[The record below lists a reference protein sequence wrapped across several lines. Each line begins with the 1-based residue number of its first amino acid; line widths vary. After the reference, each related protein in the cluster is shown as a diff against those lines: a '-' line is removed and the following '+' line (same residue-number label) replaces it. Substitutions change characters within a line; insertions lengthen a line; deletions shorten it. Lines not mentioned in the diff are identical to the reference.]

1 MTDISRISRALISV
15 SDKSGLIEV
24 AQALAALGIEIVSTG
39 GTRATLTAAGIA
51 VRDVAELTG
60 FPEMMD
66 GRVKTLHPKVHGGLL
81 AIRANAEHAA
91 ALAAHGIAAIDL
103 LIVNLYPFEET
114 VARGADFDSC
124 VENIDIGGP
133 AMIRAAA
140 KNHHDVTVV
149 VEPQDYAPLLAEL
162 TAHSGCTTLA
172 LRQMF
177 SRSEGDWPAR
187 LDLPV
192 SIEEL
197 VRYWKRQVDAFF
209 DATNGTIVVRARA
222 FAPQDALSLAE
233 DILASSERL
242 VSGLSARARRDA
254 LRNAEDEVGRAEKRL
269 KLALTRLREFRDK
282 EGIIDPR
289 KTADAT
295 VALAGRVRDEL
306 VRADTEL
313 STLKHYMRDDA
324 PSIKMLEARVQSLKA
339 QRRAVESEVTDTEK
353 TRSEALSRVMGS
365 YEQLE
370 SERTFAENTY
380 QHALQALDR
389 SRINA
394 DRQQVYLATF
404 VRPTLPEEALYPR
417 RLQALGIVFLIAIVI
432 WAIGG
437 VAVQSIRDHLR
448 P

>member
-1 MTDISRISRALISV
+1 MAAVPAAERKRLPDGGAGRPLRGESNRAVLTPASAGTLPVPSEGSARAVVFDHRQSTVAPPPRRSGLGWLSFMIIVVLPAVIAAAYYFLVAADQYVAEFRFALRSAEPERHDPARFLQESIAPSLMGLDSYVVVQYLSSRAIIDDLS
-15 SDKSGLIEV
+15 
-24 AQALAALGIEIVSTG
+24 
-39 GTRATLTAAGIA
+39 ATL
-51 VRDVAELTG
+51 D
-60 FPEMMD
+60 
-66 GRVKTLHPKVHGGLL
+66 
-81 AIRANAEHAA
+81 
-91 ALAAHGIAAIDL
+91 
-103 LIVNLYPFEET
+103 
-114 VARGADFDSC
+114 
-124 VENIDIGGP
+124 
-133 AMIRAAA
+133 
-140 KNHHDVTVV
+140 
-149 VEPQDYAPLLAEL
+149 
-162 TAHSGCTTLA
+162 

-177 SRSEGDWPAR
+177 SRSEADWPVR

-222 FAPQDALSLAE
+222 FTPQDALRLA
-233 DILASSERL
+233 DGILASSERL
-242 VSGLSARARRDA
+242 VNDLSSRARRDA
-254 LRNAEDEVGRAEKRL
+254 LRNAEEEVGRAEKRL
-269 KLALTRLREFRDK
+269 RSALTRLRDFRDK

-324 PSIKMLEARVQSLKA
+324 PSIKMLEARVQSLEA

-365 YEQLE
+365 DEQLE

-380 QHALQALDR
+380 QYALQALDR

-404 VRPTLPEEALYPR
+404 VRPTLPEEPLYPR
-417 RLQALGIVFLIAIVI
+417 RLQSVAVATGVAFAV
-432 WAIGG
+432 WMIGG
-437 VAVQSIRDHLR
+437 FILQSIRDHLR

>member
-1 MTDISRISRALISV
+1 MTAV
-15 SDKSGLIEV
+15 P
-24 AQALAALGIEIVSTG
+24 AAE
-39 GTRATLTAAGIA
+39 
-51 VRDVAELTG
+51 
-60 FPEMMD
+60 
-66 GRVKTLHPKVHGGLL
+66 PK
-81 AIRANAEHAA
+81 RSP
-91 ALAAHGIAAIDL
+91 D
-103 LIVNLYPFEET
+103 
-114 VARGADFDSC
+114 
-124 VENIDIGGP
+124 
-133 AMIRAAA
+133 RAAA
-140 KNHHDVTVV
+140 RRLRAEGSQAVVASTGTTVLPVPSGGSARTVV
-149 VEPQDYAPLLAEL
+149 FDHSMNPIPRTRRRRLGWISFVIVVLAPAVIAAAYYFFIAADQYVAEFRFALRSAEPERHDPGLFLQEAIAPSPIGVDSYVVVQYLASRAIIDDL
-162 TAHSGCTTLA
+162 SATID

-177 SRSEGDWPAR
+177 AGSDADWPAR

-222 FAPQDALSLAE
+222 FTPEDALTLAQG
-233 DILASSERL
+233 ILACSERL
-242 VSGLSARARRDA
+242 VNDLSARARRDA
-254 LRNAEDEVGRAEKRL
+254 LRNAEEEVGRAEKRL
-269 KLALTRLREFRDK
+269 KAALTRLREFRDK

-306 VRADTEL
+306 VRTDTEL
-313 STLKHYMRDDA
+313 ATLKHYMRGDA
-324 PSIKMLEARVQSLKA
+324 PSIRMLEARVQSLEA

-353 TRSEALSRVMGS
+353 TRSAALSGVMGS

-404 VRPTLPEEALYPR
+404 VQPTLPEEALYPR
-417 RLQALGIVFLIAIVI
+417 RLQSFAVAS
-432 WAIGG
+432 G
-437 VAVQSIRDHLR
+437 VAFVGWLIGAFILQSIRDHLR

>member
-1 MTDISRISRALISV
+1 MVAVPVPERKRLPDGGADHPLRGQSNRMVVTPASSTALPVTSQGSARTLVFDHRQSLVGPRRRRSRLGWFSFVIIVLIPVIAAAYYYFLVAADQYVSEFRFALRSAEPERHDPALFLQESIAPSAIGVDSYAVVQYLASRAIIDDLS
-15 SDKSGLIEV
+15 
-24 AQALAALGIEIVSTG
+24 
-39 GTRATLTAAGIA
+39 ATL
-51 VRDVAELTG
+51 D
-60 FPEMMD
+60 
-66 GRVKTLHPKVHGGLL
+66 
-81 AIRANAEHAA
+81 
-91 ALAAHGIAAIDL
+91 
-103 LIVNLYPFEET
+103 
-114 VARGADFDSC
+114 
-124 VENIDIGGP
+124 
-133 AMIRAAA
+133 
-140 KNHHDVTVV
+140 
-149 VEPQDYAPLLAEL
+149 
-162 TAHSGCTTLA
+162 

-177 SRSEGDWPAR
+177 SRSEADWPAR

-209 DATNGTIVVRARA
+209 DATNGTIVVKARA

-233 DILASSERL
+233 GILAYSERL
-242 VSGLSARARRDA
+242 VNDLSARARRDA

-324 PSIKMLEARVQSLKA
+324 PSIKMLEARVQSLQA

-389 SRINA
+389 ARINA

-417 RLQALGIVFLIAIVI
+417 RLQALGVVFLIAIVI

>member
-1 MTDISRISRALISV
+1 MAAVPAAERKRLPDGGAGRPLRGESNRAVLTPASAGALPVPSEGSARAVVFDHRQSTVAPPPRRSRLGWLSFVIVVVLPALIAAAYYFLVAADQYVAEFRFALRSAEPERHDPALFLQESIAPSLMGLDSYVVVQYLASRAIIDDLS
-15 SDKSGLIEV
+15 
-24 AQALAALGIEIVSTG
+24 
-39 GTRATLTAAGIA
+39 ATL
-51 VRDVAELTG
+51 D
-60 FPEMMD
+60 
-66 GRVKTLHPKVHGGLL
+66 
-81 AIRANAEHAA
+81 
-91 ALAAHGIAAIDL
+91 
-103 LIVNLYPFEET
+103 
-114 VARGADFDSC
+114 
-124 VENIDIGGP
+124 
-133 AMIRAAA
+133 
-140 KNHHDVTVV
+140 
-149 VEPQDYAPLLAEL
+149 
-162 TAHSGCTTLA
+162 

-177 SRSEGDWPAR
+177 SRSEADWPVR

-222 FAPQDALSLAE
+222 FTPRDALSLAE
-233 DILASSERL
+233 GILASSERL
-242 VSGLSARARRDA
+242 VNDLSARARRDA
-254 LRNAEDEVGRAEKRL
+254 LRNAEEEVGRAEKRL
-269 KLALTRLREFRDK
+269 KSALTRLRDFRDK

-324 PSIKMLEARVQSLKA
+324 PSIKMLEARVQSLEA

-404 VRPTLPEEALYPR
+404 VRPTLPEEPLYPR
-417 RLQALGIVFLIAIVI
+417 RLQSVAVATGVAFAV
-432 WAIGG
+432 WMIGG
-437 VAVQSIRDHLR
+437 FILQSIRDHLR

>member
-1 MTDISRISRALISV
+1 MAGLPAAEHRLLPDSGVGHPLGGNANRAVVTPASATVLPVPPEGGGRTVVFDHRRSSFGRLRRRPWLGWFSFIIFVAVPVVTAAVYYFFVAADQYVAEFRFALRSAEPERHDPVLFFQESIAPSVMGLDSFVVVQYLASRAI
-15 SDKSGLIEV
+15 
-24 AQALAALGIEIVSTG
+24 
-39 GTRATLTAAGIA
+39 
-51 VRDVAELTG
+51 
-60 FPEMMD
+60 
-66 GRVKTLHPKVHGGLL
+66 
-81 AIRANAEHAA
+81 
-91 ALAAHGIAAIDL
+91 IDDL
-103 LIVNLYPFEET
+103 
-114 VARGADFDSC
+114 S
-124 VENIDIGGP
+124 
-133 AMIRAAA
+133 
-140 KNHHDVTVV
+140 
-149 VEPQDYAPLLAEL
+149 
-162 TAHSGCTTLA
+162 TTLD
-172 LRQMF
+172 LREIF
-177 SRSEGDWPAR
+177 SRSEADWPVR

-222 FAPQDALSLAE
+222 FTPQDALKLAE
-233 DILASSERL
+233 GILASSERL
-242 VSGLSARARRDA
+242 VNELSARARRDA
-254 LRNAEDEVGRAEKRL
+254 LRNADEEVGRAEKRL
-269 KLALTRLREFRDK
+269 KSALTRLREFRDK

-306 VRADTEL
+306 VRAGTEL

-324 PSIKMLEARVQSLKA
+324 PSIKMLEARVQSLEA

-370 SERTFAENTY
+370 SERAFAENTY

-404 VRPTLPEEALYPR
+404 VQPTLPEEALYPR
-417 RLQALGIVFLIAIVI
+417 RLQSFAVASGVAFVV
-432 WAIGG
+432 WMIGG
-437 VAVQSIRDHLR
+437 FILQSIRDHLS

>member
-1 MTDISRISRALISV
+1 MAAVPVAEGKRSSDGGTSRPLRGEANRAVVRPASATTLPVPSEGNGRTVVFDHRQSTDAPPRRRSSLWWFSLLIIVAVPAAIAAAYYFLIATDQYVAEFRFALRSAEPERHDPALFLQESIAPSVIGVDSYALVQYLASRAIIDDLS
-15 SDKSGLIEV
+15 
-24 AQALAALGIEIVSTG
+24 
-39 GTRATLTAAGIA
+39 ATL
-51 VRDVAELTG
+51 D
-60 FPEMMD
+60 
-66 GRVKTLHPKVHGGLL
+66 
-81 AIRANAEHAA
+81 
-91 ALAAHGIAAIDL
+91 
-103 LIVNLYPFEET
+103 
-114 VARGADFDSC
+114 
-124 VENIDIGGP
+124 
-133 AMIRAAA
+133 
-140 KNHHDVTVV
+140 
-149 VEPQDYAPLLAEL
+149 
-162 TAHSGCTTLA
+162 
-172 LRQMF
+172 LRQIF
-177 SRSEGDWPAR
+177 SRSEADWPAR

-197 VRYWKRQVDAFF
+197 VHYWTKQVDAFF

-222 FAPQDALSLAE
+222 FTPQDAFKLAE
-233 DILASSERL
+233 GILASSERL
-242 VSGLSARARRDA
+242 VNDLSARARRDA

-269 KLALTRLREFRDK
+269 KSALTRLREYRDK

-295 VALAGRVRDEL
+295 IELAGRVRDEL

-324 PSIKMLEARVQSLKA
+324 PSIKILEARVQSLEA

-370 SERTFAENTY
+370 SERTFSENTY
-380 QHALQALDR
+380 QHALQALDH

-404 VRPTLPEEALYPR
+404 VQPTLPEEALYPR
-417 RLQALGIVFLIAIVI
+417 RLQSFLVVS
-432 WAIGG
+432 G
-437 VAVQSIRDHLR
+437 VAFAVWIISGFIVQSVRDHLR

>member
-1 MTDISRISRALISV
+1 VAGLPAAEHRLLPDSGVGHPLGGNANRAVVTPASATVLPVPPEGGGRTVVFDHRRSSFGRLRRRSWLGWFSFIIFVAVPAVTAAVYYFFVAADQYVAEFRFALRSAEPERHDPVLFFQESIAPSVMGLDSFVVVQYLASRAI
-15 SDKSGLIEV
+15 
-24 AQALAALGIEIVSTG
+24 
-39 GTRATLTAAGIA
+39 
-51 VRDVAELTG
+51 
-60 FPEMMD
+60 
-66 GRVKTLHPKVHGGLL
+66 
-81 AIRANAEHAA
+81 
-91 ALAAHGIAAIDL
+91 IDDL
-103 LIVNLYPFEET
+103 
-114 VARGADFDSC
+114 S
-124 VENIDIGGP
+124 
-133 AMIRAAA
+133 
-140 KNHHDVTVV
+140 
-149 VEPQDYAPLLAEL
+149 
-162 TAHSGCTTLA
+162 TTLD
-172 LRQMF
+172 LREMF
-177 SRSEGDWPAR
+177 SRSEADWPVR

-222 FAPQDALSLAE
+222 FTPQDALKLAE
-233 DILASSERL
+233 GILASSERL
-242 VSGLSARARRDA
+242 VNELSARARRDA
-254 LRNAEDEVGRAEKRL
+254 LRNADEEVGRAEKRL
-269 KLALTRLREFRDK
+269 KSALTRLREFRDK

-306 VRADTEL
+306 VRAGTEL

-324 PSIKMLEARVQSLKA
+324 PSIKMLEARVQSLEA

-370 SERTFAENTY
+370 SERAFAENTY

-404 VRPTLPEEALYPR
+404 VQPTLPEEALYPR
-417 RLQALGIVFLIAIVI
+417 RLQSFAVASGVAFVV
-432 WAIGG
+432 WMIGG
-437 VAVQSIRDHLR
+437 FILQSIRDHLS

>member
-1 MTDISRISRALISV
+1 MAGLPAAEHRLLPDSGVGHPLGGNANRAVVTPASATVLPVPPEGGGRTVVFDHRRSSFGRLRRRSWLGWFSFIIFVAVPAVTAAVYYFFVAADQYVAEFRFALRSAEPERHDPVLFFQESIAPSVMGLDSFVVVQYLASRAI
-15 SDKSGLIEV
+15 
-24 AQALAALGIEIVSTG
+24 
-39 GTRATLTAAGIA
+39 
-51 VRDVAELTG
+51 
-60 FPEMMD
+60 
-66 GRVKTLHPKVHGGLL
+66 
-81 AIRANAEHAA
+81 
-91 ALAAHGIAAIDL
+91 IDDL
-103 LIVNLYPFEET
+103 
-114 VARGADFDSC
+114 S
-124 VENIDIGGP
+124 
-133 AMIRAAA
+133 
-140 KNHHDVTVV
+140 
-149 VEPQDYAPLLAEL
+149 
-162 TAHSGCTTLA
+162 TTLD
-172 LRQMF
+172 LREIF
-177 SRSEGDWPAR
+177 SRSEADWPVR

-222 FAPQDALSLAE
+222 FTPQDALKLAE
-233 DILASSERL
+233 GILASSERL
-242 VSGLSARARRDA
+242 VNELSARARRDA
-254 LRNAEDEVGRAEKRL
+254 LRNADEEVGRAEKRL
-269 KLALTRLREFRDK
+269 KSALTRLREFRDK

-306 VRADTEL
+306 VRAGTEL

-324 PSIKMLEARVQSLKA
+324 PSIKMLEARVQSLEA

-370 SERTFAENTY
+370 SERAFAENTY

-404 VRPTLPEEALYPR
+404 VQPTLPEEALYPR
-417 RLQALGIVFLIAIVI
+417 RLQSFAVASGVAFVV
-432 WAIGG
+432 WMIGG
-437 VAVQSIRDHLR
+437 FFLQSIRDHLS

>member
-1 MTDISRISRALISV
+1 MAGLPAAEHRLLPDSGVGHPLGGNANRAVVTPASATVLPVPPEGGGRTVVFDHRRSSFGRLRRRSWLGWFSFIIFVAVPAVTAAVYYFFVAADQYVAEFRFALRSAEPERHDPVLFFQESIAPSVMGLDSFVVVQYLASRAI
-15 SDKSGLIEV
+15 
-24 AQALAALGIEIVSTG
+24 
-39 GTRATLTAAGIA
+39 
-51 VRDVAELTG
+51 
-60 FPEMMD
+60 
-66 GRVKTLHPKVHGGLL
+66 
-81 AIRANAEHAA
+81 
-91 ALAAHGIAAIDL
+91 IDDL
-103 LIVNLYPFEET
+103 
-114 VARGADFDSC
+114 S
-124 VENIDIGGP
+124 
-133 AMIRAAA
+133 
-140 KNHHDVTVV
+140 
-149 VEPQDYAPLLAEL
+149 
-162 TAHSGCTTLA
+162 TTLD
-172 LRQMF
+172 LREMF
-177 SRSEGDWPAR
+177 SRSDADWPVR

-222 FAPQDALSLAE
+222 FTPQDALKLAE
-233 DILASSERL
+233 GILASSERL
-242 VSGLSARARRDA
+242 VNELSARARRDA
-254 LRNAEDEVGRAEKRL
+254 LRNADEEVGRAEKRL
-269 KLALTRLREFRDK
+269 KSALTRLREFRDK

-306 VRADTEL
+306 VRAGTEL

-324 PSIKMLEARVQSLKA
+324 PSIKMLEARVQSLEA

-370 SERTFAENTY
+370 SERAFAENTY

-404 VRPTLPEEALYPR
+404 VQPTLPEEALYPR
-417 RLQALGIVFLIAIVI
+417 RLQSFAVASGVAFVV
-432 WAIGG
+432 WMIGG
-437 VAVQSIRDHLR
+437 FILQSIRDHLS

>member
-1 MTDISRISRALISV
+1 MAAVPAAERKRLPDGGASRALRGESNGAILTPASATTLPVPSEGGGRTVVFDHRQSTLAPPPRRSRLRWFSFIIIVAIPAAIAATYYFRVAADQYVAEFRFALRSAEPERHDPALFLQESIVPSV
-15 SDKSGLIEV
+15 MGLDSYV
-24 AQALAALGIEIVSTG
+24 VVQYLASRAIIDDLS
-39 GTRATLTAAGIA
+39 ATL
-51 VRDVAELTG
+51 D
-60 FPEMMD
+60 
-66 GRVKTLHPKVHGGLL
+66 
-81 AIRANAEHAA
+81 
-91 ALAAHGIAAIDL
+91 
-103 LIVNLYPFEET
+103 
-114 VARGADFDSC
+114 
-124 VENIDIGGP
+124 
-133 AMIRAAA
+133 
-140 KNHHDVTVV
+140 
-149 VEPQDYAPLLAEL
+149 
-162 TAHSGCTTLA
+162 

-177 SRSEGDWPAR
+177 SRSEADWPVR

-222 FAPQDALSLAE
+222 FTPQDALGLAE
-233 DILASSERL
+233 GILVSSERL
-242 VSGLSARARRDA
+242 VNDLSARARSDA
-254 LRNAEDEVGRAEKRL
+254 LRNAEEEVGRAERRL
-269 KLALTRLREFRDK
+269 KLALTHLREFRDK

-295 VALAGRVRDEL
+295 VALAGRVRDEI

-313 STLKHYMRDDA
+313 TTLKHYMRDDA
-324 PSIKMLEARVQSLKA
+324 PSIKMLEARVQSLEA

-404 VRPTLPEEALYPR
+404 VQPTLPEEALYPR
-417 RLQALGIVFLIAIVI
+417 RLQSFAVVS
-432 WAIGG
+432 G
-437 VAVQSIRDHLR
+437 VAFAIWVIGSFIVQSIRDHVR

>member
-1 MTDISRISRALISV
+1 MAAVPATERKQLPDGGANRPLRGQSNRMVGTPASSTAFPVTSEGSARTLVFDHRQSLVALQRRRSRLGRFSFVIIVLLPVIAAAYYYFLVAADQYVSEFRFALRSAEPERHDPALFLQESIAPSAIGVDSYVVVQYLASRAIIDDLS
-15 SDKSGLIEV
+15 
-24 AQALAALGIEIVSTG
+24 
-39 GTRATLTAAGIA
+39 ATL
-51 VRDVAELTG
+51 D
-60 FPEMMD
+60 
-66 GRVKTLHPKVHGGLL
+66 
-81 AIRANAEHAA
+81 
-91 ALAAHGIAAIDL
+91 
-103 LIVNLYPFEET
+103 
-114 VARGADFDSC
+114 
-124 VENIDIGGP
+124 
-133 AMIRAAA
+133 
-140 KNHHDVTVV
+140 
-149 VEPQDYAPLLAEL
+149 
-162 TAHSGCTTLA
+162 

-177 SRSEGDWPAR
+177 SRSEADWPAR

-222 FAPQDALSLAE
+222 FTPQDALSLAE
-233 DILASSERL
+233 GILASSERL
-242 VSGLSARARRDA
+242 VNGLSTRARHDA
-254 LRNAEDEVGRAEKRL
+254 LRSAEDEVGRAEKRL

-324 PSIKMLEARVQSLKA
+324 PSIKVLEARVQSLQA

-404 VRPTLPEEALYPR
+404 VRPTLAEEALYPR
-417 RLQALGIVFLIAIVI
+417 RLQALGVVFLIAVVI

>member
-1 MTDISRISRALISV
+1 MAAVPAAERKRSPDGGADRPARGESNRAVFTPASAGALPVPSEGSARAVVFDHRQSTIAPPPRRSRLRWLSFMIVVVLPAVIAATYYFVVAADQYVAEFRFALRSAEPERHDPALFLQQSIAPSVMGLDSYVVVQYIASRAIIDDLS
-15 SDKSGLIEV
+15 
-24 AQALAALGIEIVSTG
+24 
-39 GTRATLTAAGIA
+39 ATL
-51 VRDVAELTG
+51 D
-60 FPEMMD
+60 
-66 GRVKTLHPKVHGGLL
+66 
-81 AIRANAEHAA
+81 
-91 ALAAHGIAAIDL
+91 
-103 LIVNLYPFEET
+103 
-114 VARGADFDSC
+114 
-124 VENIDIGGP
+124 
-133 AMIRAAA
+133 
-140 KNHHDVTVV
+140 
-149 VEPQDYAPLLAEL
+149 
-162 TAHSGCTTLA
+162 

-177 SRSEGDWPAR
+177 SRSEADWPVR

-192 SIEEL
+192 AIEEL
-197 VRYWKRQVDAFF
+197 VHYWKRQVDAFF
-209 DATNGTIVVRARA
+209 DATNGTIVVKARA
-222 FAPQDALSLAE
+222 FTPQDALRLAE
-233 DILASSERL
+233 GILASSERL
-242 VSGLSARARRDA
+242 VNDLSARARRDA
-254 LRNAEDEVGRAEKRL
+254 LRDAEEEVGRAEKRL
-269 KLALTRLREFRDK
+269 KSALTRLREFRDK

-324 PSIKMLEARVQSLKA
+324 PSIKMLEARVQSLEA

-404 VRPTLPEEALYPR
+404 VRPTLPEEPLYPR
-417 RLQALGIVFLIAIVI
+417 RLQSLAVVSGVAFAV
-432 WAIGG
+432 WMIGG
-437 VAVQSIRDHLR
+437 FVLQSIRDHLR

>member
-1 MTDISRISRALISV
+1 MAAVPAPKRKRLSDDGADRPLLGQSNRMVVTPASSTVTSEGSARTLVFDYRQSLVARRRRRSRLGWFSFVIIVLIPVMTAAYYYFLVAADQYVSEFRFALRSAEPERHDPALFLQESIAPSAIGVDSYVVVQYLASRAIIDDLS
-15 SDKSGLIEV
+15 
-24 AQALAALGIEIVSTG
+24 
-39 GTRATLTAAGIA
+39 ATL
-51 VRDVAELTG
+51 D
-60 FPEMMD
+60 
-66 GRVKTLHPKVHGGLL
+66 
-81 AIRANAEHAA
+81 
-91 ALAAHGIAAIDL
+91 
-103 LIVNLYPFEET
+103 
-114 VARGADFDSC
+114 
-124 VENIDIGGP
+124 
-133 AMIRAAA
+133 
-140 KNHHDVTVV
+140 
-149 VEPQDYAPLLAEL
+149 
-162 TAHSGCTTLA
+162 

-177 SRSEGDWPAR
+177 SRSEADWPAR

-233 DILASSERL
+233 GILASSERL
-242 VSGLSARARRDA
+242 VNGLSARARRDA

-324 PSIKMLEARVQSLKA
+324 PSTKMLEARVQSLQA

-404 VRPTLPEEALYPR
+404 VRPTLAEEALYPR
-417 RLQALGIVFLIAIVI
+417 RLQALAVVFLIAIVI

>member
-1 MTDISRISRALISV
+1 VAGLPAAEHRLLPDSGVGHPLGGNANRAVVTPASATVLPVPPEGGGRTVVFDHRRSSFGRLRRRPWLGWFSFIIFVAVPVVTAAVYYFFVAADQYVAEFRFALRSAEPERHDPVLFFQESIAPSVMGLDSFVVVQYLASRAI
-15 SDKSGLIEV
+15 
-24 AQALAALGIEIVSTG
+24 
-39 GTRATLTAAGIA
+39 
-51 VRDVAELTG
+51 
-60 FPEMMD
+60 
-66 GRVKTLHPKVHGGLL
+66 
-81 AIRANAEHAA
+81 
-91 ALAAHGIAAIDL
+91 IDDL
-103 LIVNLYPFEET
+103 
-114 VARGADFDSC
+114 S
-124 VENIDIGGP
+124 
-133 AMIRAAA
+133 
-140 KNHHDVTVV
+140 
-149 VEPQDYAPLLAEL
+149 
-162 TAHSGCTTLA
+162 TTLD
-172 LRQMF
+172 LREIF
-177 SRSEGDWPAR
+177 SRSEADWPVR

-222 FAPQDALSLAE
+222 FTPQDALKLAE
-233 DILASSERL
+233 GILASSERL
-242 VSGLSARARRDA
+242 VNELSARARRDA
-254 LRNAEDEVGRAEKRL
+254 LRNADEEVGRAEKRL
-269 KLALTRLREFRDK
+269 KSALTRLREFRDK

-306 VRADTEL
+306 VRAGTEL

-324 PSIKMLEARVQSLKA
+324 PSIKMLEARVQSLEA

-370 SERTFAENTY
+370 SERAFAENTY

-404 VRPTLPEEALYPR
+404 VQPTLPEEALYPR
-417 RLQALGIVFLIAIVI
+417 RLQSFAVASGVAFVV
-432 WAIGG
+432 WMIGG
-437 VAVQSIRDHLR
+437 FILQSIRDHLS

>member
-1 MTDISRISRALISV
+1 MTSVPAPEHERLPDGAGHRSLRSQSSRAVVAPANAIALPVTSNGSRRTVVFDHRPGSAVAHRRRSRLGWLSFAAVVVIPVLAASYYYFCIAADQYV
-15 SDKSGLIEV
+15 SEFRFALRSAEAERHDPALFLQESIAPVAIGVDSYVV
-24 AQALAALGIEIVSTG
+24 AQYLAS
-39 GTRATLTAAGIA
+39 RAI
-51 VRDVAELTG
+51 
-60 FPEMMD
+60 
-66 GRVKTLHPKVHGGLL
+66 
-81 AIRANAEHAA
+81 
-91 ALAAHGIAAIDL
+91 IDDL
-103 LIVNLYPFEET
+103 
-114 VARGADFDSC
+114 S
-124 VENIDIGGP
+124 
-133 AMIRAAA
+133 
-140 KNHHDVTVV
+140 
-149 VEPQDYAPLLAEL
+149 
-162 TAHSGCTTLA
+162 TTLD

-177 SRSEGDWPAR
+177 SRPETDWLAR

-209 DATNGTIVVRARA
+209 DASNGTIVVKARA
-222 FAPQDALSLAE
+222 FTSQDAVSLAE
-233 DILASSERL
+233 GILASSERL
-242 VSGLSARARRDA
+242 VNDLSARARRDA

-269 KLALTRLREFRDK
+269 KSSLTRLREFRDK

-324 PSIKMLEARVQSLKA
+324 PSIRILEARVQSLQA
-339 QRRAVESEVTDTEK
+339 QRRAVESEVTDTER
-353 TRSEALSRVMGS
+353 TRSEALTRVMGS

-370 SERTFAENTY
+370 SERAFAENSY

-417 RLQALGIVFLIAIVI
+417 RFQALGVVFLIAIVI

-437 VAVQSIRDHLR
+437 IAVQSIRDHLR

>member
-1 MTDISRISRALISV
+1 VATVPAPERKRLPDGGASRPFRGESNRTVAMAASATVLPVPSEGGGRTVVFDHRQSSVAPRRRRSRLGWFSFMIVVAVPVIIAAAYYLLVAADQYVAEFRFALRSAEPERNNPALFLQESITPSPIGVDSYVVVQYLASRAIIDDLS
-15 SDKSGLIEV
+15 
-24 AQALAALGIEIVSTG
+24 
-39 GTRATLTAAGIA
+39 AT
-51 VRDVAELTG
+51 
-60 FPEMMD
+60 
-66 GRVKTLHPKVHGGLL
+66 
-81 AIRANAEHAA
+81 
-91 ALAAHGIAAIDL
+91 ID
-103 LIVNLYPFEET
+103 
-114 VARGADFDSC
+114 
-124 VENIDIGGP
+124 
-133 AMIRAAA
+133 
-140 KNHHDVTVV
+140 
-149 VEPQDYAPLLAEL
+149 
-162 TAHSGCTTLA
+162 

-177 SRSEGDWPAR
+177 SRSEADWPVR
-187 LDLPV
+187 LDPPV

-197 VRYWKRQVDAFF
+197 VRYWKGQVDAFF

-222 FAPQDALSLAE
+222 FTPQDALRLAE
-233 DILASSERL
+233 GILASSERL
-242 VSGLSARARRDA
+242 VNDLSARARRDA
-254 LRNAEDEVGRAEKRL
+254 LQNAEDEVGRAEKRL
-269 KLALTRLREFRDK
+269 KSALTRLREFRDR

-306 VRADTEL
+306 VRTDTEL

-324 PSIKMLEARVQSLKA
+324 PSIKMLEARVQSLEA

-370 SERTFAENTY
+370 SERTFAEQTY

-394 DRQQVYLATF
+394 DRQHVYLATF

-417 RLQALGIVFLIAIVI
+417 RLPSLAVASGVAFAI
-432 WAIGG
+432 WMIGG
-437 VAVQSIRDHLR
+437 FILQSVRDHLR

>member
-1 MTDISRISRALISV
+1 VAGLPAAEHRLLPDSGVGHPLGGNANRAVVTPASATVLPVPPEGGVRTVVFDHRRSSFGRLRRRSWLGWFSFIIFVAVPAVTAAVYYFFVAADQYVAEFRFALRSAEPERHDPVLFFQESIAPSVMGLDSFVVVQYLASRAI
-15 SDKSGLIEV
+15 
-24 AQALAALGIEIVSTG
+24 
-39 GTRATLTAAGIA
+39 
-51 VRDVAELTG
+51 
-60 FPEMMD
+60 
-66 GRVKTLHPKVHGGLL
+66 
-81 AIRANAEHAA
+81 
-91 ALAAHGIAAIDL
+91 IDDL
-103 LIVNLYPFEET
+103 
-114 VARGADFDSC
+114 S
-124 VENIDIGGP
+124 
-133 AMIRAAA
+133 
-140 KNHHDVTVV
+140 
-149 VEPQDYAPLLAEL
+149 
-162 TAHSGCTTLA
+162 TTLD
-172 LRQMF
+172 LREIF
-177 SRSEGDWPAR
+177 SRSEADWPVR

-222 FAPQDALSLAE
+222 FTPQDALKLAE
-233 DILASSERL
+233 GILASSERL
-242 VSGLSARARRDA
+242 VNELSARARRDA
-254 LRNAEDEVGRAEKRL
+254 LRNADEEVGRAEKRL
-269 KLALTRLREFRDK
+269 KSALTRLREFRDK

-306 VRADTEL
+306 VRAGTEL

-324 PSIKMLEARVQSLKA
+324 PSIKMLEARVQSLEA

-370 SERTFAENTY
+370 SERAFAENTY

-404 VRPTLPEEALYPR
+404 VQPTLPEEALYPR
-417 RLQALGIVFLIAIVI
+417 RLQSFAVASGVAFVV
-432 WAIGG
+432 WMIGG
-437 VAVQSIRDHLR
+437 FILQSIRDHLS

>member
-1 MTDISRISRALISV
+1 MAAVPAAERKRLPDGGAGRSLRGESNRAVLTPASTGALPVPSEGGARAVVFDHLQSTVATPSRRSRLGWLSFVIVVVLPALITAVYYFVVAADQYVAEFRFALRSAEPERHDPALFLQESIAPSPMGLDSYVVVQYLASRAIIDDLS
-15 SDKSGLIEV
+15 
-24 AQALAALGIEIVSTG
+24 
-39 GTRATLTAAGIA
+39 AT
-51 VRDVAELTG
+51 VD
-60 FPEMMD
+60 
-66 GRVKTLHPKVHGGLL
+66 
-81 AIRANAEHAA
+81 
-91 ALAAHGIAAIDL
+91 
-103 LIVNLYPFEET
+103 
-114 VARGADFDSC
+114 
-124 VENIDIGGP
+124 
-133 AMIRAAA
+133 
-140 KNHHDVTVV
+140 
-149 VEPQDYAPLLAEL
+149 
-162 TAHSGCTTLA
+162 

-177 SRSEGDWPAR
+177 SRSEADWPVR

-222 FAPQDALSLAE
+222 FTPQDALSLAE
-233 DILASSERL
+233 GILASSERL
-242 VSGLSARARRDA
+242 VNELSARARRDA
-254 LRNAEDEVGRAEKRL
+254 LRDAEEEVGRAEKRL
-269 KLALTRLREFRDK
+269 KSALIRLRDFRDK

-324 PSIKMLEARVQSLKA
+324 PSIKMLEARVQSLEA

-404 VRPTLPEEALYPR
+404 VRPTLPEEPLYPR
-417 RLQALGIVFLIAIVI
+417 RLQSVAVATGVAFAV
-432 WAIGG
+432 WMIGG
-437 VAVQSIRDHLR
+437 FILQSIRDHLR

>member
-1 MTDISRISRALISV
+1 MAGLPAAEHRLLPDSGVGHPLGGNANRAVVTPASTTVLPVPSERGGRTVVFDHRRSSFGRLRRRSWLGWFSFIIFVAVPAVTAAVYYFFVAADQYVAEFRFALRSAEPERHDPVLFFQESIAPSVMGLDSFVVVQYLASRAI
-15 SDKSGLIEV
+15 
-24 AQALAALGIEIVSTG
+24 
-39 GTRATLTAAGIA
+39 
-51 VRDVAELTG
+51 
-60 FPEMMD
+60 
-66 GRVKTLHPKVHGGLL
+66 
-81 AIRANAEHAA
+81 
-91 ALAAHGIAAIDL
+91 IDDL
-103 LIVNLYPFEET
+103 
-114 VARGADFDSC
+114 S
-124 VENIDIGGP
+124 
-133 AMIRAAA
+133 
-140 KNHHDVTVV
+140 
-149 VEPQDYAPLLAEL
+149 
-162 TAHSGCTTLA
+162 TTLD
-172 LRQMF
+172 LREIF
-177 SRSEGDWPAR
+177 SRSEADWPVR

-222 FAPQDALSLAE
+222 FTPQEALKLAE
-233 DILASSERL
+233 GILASSERL
-242 VSGLSARARRDA
+242 VNELSARARRDA
-254 LRNAEDEVGRAEKRL
+254 LRNADEEVGRAEKRL
-269 KLALTRLREFRDK
+269 KSALARLREFRDK

-306 VRADTEL
+306 VRAGTEL

-324 PSIKMLEARVQSLKA
+324 PSIKMLEARVQSLEA

-370 SERTFAENTY
+370 SERAFAENTY

-404 VRPTLPEEALYPR
+404 VQPTLPEEALYPR
-417 RLQALGIVFLIAIVI
+417 RLQSFAVASGVAFVV
-432 WAIGG
+432 WMIGG
-437 VAVQSIRDHLR
+437 FILQSIRDHLS

>member
-1 MTDISRISRALISV
+1 MAGLPAAEHRLLPDSGVGHPLGGNANRAVVTPASATVLPVPPEGGGRTVVFDHRRSSFGRLRRRSWLGWFSFIIFVAVPAVTAAVYYFFVAADQYVAEFRFALRSAEPERHDPVLFFQESIAPSVMGLDSFVVVQYLASRAI
-15 SDKSGLIEV
+15 
-24 AQALAALGIEIVSTG
+24 
-39 GTRATLTAAGIA
+39 
-51 VRDVAELTG
+51 
-60 FPEMMD
+60 
-66 GRVKTLHPKVHGGLL
+66 
-81 AIRANAEHAA
+81 
-91 ALAAHGIAAIDL
+91 IDDL
-103 LIVNLYPFEET
+103 
-114 VARGADFDSC
+114 S
-124 VENIDIGGP
+124 
-133 AMIRAAA
+133 
-140 KNHHDVTVV
+140 
-149 VEPQDYAPLLAEL
+149 
-162 TAHSGCTTLA
+162 TTLD
-172 LRQMF
+172 LREIF
-177 SRSEGDWPAR
+177 SRSEADWPVR

-222 FAPQDALSLAE
+222 FTPQDALKLAE
-233 DILASSERL
+233 GILASSERL
-242 VSGLSARARRDA
+242 VNELSARARRDA
-254 LRNAEDEVGRAEKRL
+254 LRNADEEVGRAEKRL
-269 KLALTRLREFRDK
+269 KSALTRLREFRDK

-306 VRADTEL
+306 VRAGTEL

-324 PSIKMLEARVQSLKA
+324 PSIKMLEARVQSLEA

-370 SERTFAENTY
+370 SERAFAENTY

-404 VRPTLPEEALYPR
+404 VQPTLPEEALYPR
-417 RLQALGIVFLIAIVI
+417 RLQSFAVASGVAFVV
-432 WAIGG
+432 WMIGG
-437 VAVQSIRDHLR
+437 FILQSIRDHLS